1 LNKYLVF
8 EIKAT
13 TTSPVVSGE
22 IKMDRKSD
30 IKLARITGDGRVA
43 IPVYGALRGYLE
55 RILRE
60 NGENVC
66 DTGAKD
72 AKPCG
77 RCVLCDL
84 FGSLDKKGR
93 AIIDDLVS
101 ERPYKEIV
109 HPAVHLRISR
119 ENGAV
124 SNTLR
129 IEEIEEGAVFT
140 GKIRVVDPK
149 PRDKEL
155 IIAGLKAIEEFG
167 IGGWVTRGRGRVKI
181 DFTVQEKEWTDFLKQ
196 AKEILSKL

>member
-1 LNKYLVF
+1 MNKYLVF
-8 EIKAT
+8 DIKAT
-13 TTSPVVSGE
+13 TTSPAVSGE
-22 IKMDRKSD
+22 IKMDRKAD

-43 IPVYGALRGYLE
+43 IPIYGALRGYLE

-66 DTGAKD
+66 DTGMKD

-84 FGSLDKKGR
+84 FGSLGKKGR

-101 ERPYKEIV
+101 ERAYKEIV
-109 HPAVHLRISR
+109 HPSVHLRISR
-119 ENGAV
+119 EDGVV
-124 SNTLR
+124 SNTLK

-155 IIAGLKAIEEFG
+155 IVAGLKAIEEFG
-167 IGGWVTRGRGRVKI
+167 IGGWVTRGRGRVKV
-181 DFTVQEKEWTDFLKQ
+181 DFSIQEREWTDFLKQ
-196 AKEILSKL
+196 ARNILEKL